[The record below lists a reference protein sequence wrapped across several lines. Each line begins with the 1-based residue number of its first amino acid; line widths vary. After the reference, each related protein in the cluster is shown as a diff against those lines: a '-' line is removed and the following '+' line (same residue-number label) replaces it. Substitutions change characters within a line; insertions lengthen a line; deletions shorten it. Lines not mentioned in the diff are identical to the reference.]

1 MLKPASILFQTGK
14 LGHINALVKEID
26 WAEAQLDTENLPGRV
41 YGSSGGCLTAAAF
54 ALECSA
60 RLPGAGFE
68 HARGCLRELRQF
80 LQSPPGGK
88 LHGRSLNPAYGPF
101 NLHPLRKWL
110 AGRLQTWTGKD
121 NPRLSEIPVPTYLC
135 AMDHDGTLTLFGPP
149 NPDLQFHY
157 AFVKIGP
164 PQDAPLLDAL
174 IAGLS
179 TVLSTAPGL
188 VNGYWYRDCR
198 PAIVDLGALVAD
210 LEAADPCPIRRV
222 LPYAPLRRWPLNFIT
237 SSFLMHAHMERNQ
250 SLLAAYYLDLC
261 EKHRRLE
268 AQMRGLPGVPVDGGA
283 PEIHH
288 VQLPYIGSTEA
299 STNMRQSVANKAA
312 LMARFSDIL
321 DGQLDSMPFHL
332 PANIIYGAGGV
343 SGIIA
348 GLITTRAIE
357 AGFQTGRGEIQQ
369 IYGVS
374 AGVLNGFFHAVQVA
388 ARRHPDL
395 YRPAAQSAL
404 ADLEAFV
411 AALTP
416 AKITRFNWNP
426 GRLWQGWYNLEPL
439 ELFLRERLSAY
450 TGSRFPEQIHFDD
463 IALPLTVT
471 AARSDGFQ
479 DFLGMTAPER
489 RMNLGGRTV
498 QISPAPII
506 QSILAGWSMNT
517 YIQPTV
523 LNGEHYRD
531 GGGPFYDIG
540 LFAACLDAQLT
551 NLINIHLDEPEDHS
565 YHIPPRPNLV
575 RIVFDT
581 HNYSF
586 PEERRRMLLLSN
598 LLYAHFRLRREAAA
612 RLAALPPGTEPP
624 FVLEPDFRQ
633 NWPVVH
639 VERYEQDERF
649 PQNHFSDDEDQTAL
663 RAG

>member
-1 MLKPASILFQTGK
+1 MPKTTSILFQSGK
-14 LGHINALVKEID
+14 LGHINALIKEID
-26 WAEAQLDTENLPGRV
+26 WGMAQLEHDCLPDRV
-41 YGSSGGCLTAAAF
+41 YGSSGGSLAAVAF

-60 RLPGAGFE
+60 RAAGSTF
-68 HARGCLRELRQF
+68 AQSRGCLREICQF
-80 LQSPPGGK
+80 LQAPPSGN
-88 LHGRSLNPAYGPF
+88 LHNRNLNPFFGPF
-101 NLHPLRKWL
+101 NLNPLRKWL
-110 AGRLQTWTGKD
+110 DGRLLAWTGKND
-121 NPRLSEIPVPTYLC
+121 LRLSEIPIPTYLC

-157 AFVKIGP
+157 AFVDVGP
-164 PQDAPLLDAL
+164 PQDAPVLDAL
-174 IAGLS
+174 IAALS

-188 VNGYWYRDCR
+188 VNGKWYRDCR
-198 PAIVDLGALVAD
+198 PAIVDIGALVAD
-210 LEAADPCPIRRV
+210 LESAQPRPIRRL

-268 AQMRGLPGVPVDGGA
+268 AHLRSLPALPALPVDGNTA
-283 PEIHH
+283 EVHH

-299 STNMRQSVANKAA
+299 STNMRQSVANKAG
-312 LMARFSDIL
+312 LMARFSEIL
-321 DGQLDSMPFHL
+321 DGQLDSMPFHS

-357 AGFQTGRGEIQQ
+357 AGFQSGQGEIQQ

-395 YRPAAQSAL
+395 YRPAAQTAL

-416 AKITRFNWNP
+416 AKITRFNLNP
-426 GRLWQGWYNLEPL
+426 ARLWQGWYNLEPL
-439 ELFLRERLSAY
+439 EAFLRERLAAY
-450 TGSRFPEQIHFDD
+450 TGSRFPEQIRFDD

-479 DFLGMTAPER
+479 DFLGMTAPAR
-489 RMNLGGRTV
+489 HMNLGGHMVRV
-498 QISPAPII
+498 LSAPIL

-540 LFAACLDAQLT
+540 LFAACLDGQLT

-586 PEERRRMLLLSN
+586 PEERRRMLLLTN
-598 LLYAHFRLRREAAA
+598 LLYAHYRLRRVAAA
-612 RLAALPPGTEPP
+612 RQALPFT
-624 FVLEPDFRQ
+624 LEPDFRQ
-633 NWPVVH
+633 DWPVVT

-649 PQNHFSDDEDQTAL
+649 SQIHFAEYENQTAV
-663 RAG
+663 RPG